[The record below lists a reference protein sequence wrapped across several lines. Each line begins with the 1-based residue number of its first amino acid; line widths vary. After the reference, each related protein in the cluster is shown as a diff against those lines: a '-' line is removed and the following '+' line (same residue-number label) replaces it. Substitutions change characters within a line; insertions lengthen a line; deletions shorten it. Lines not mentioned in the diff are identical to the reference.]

1 MPDRHLWTRHST
13 KLITFTGGVNAG
25 DFDGTPTVIVFTITG
40 RVLVH
45 AVTQFCTVDLVSA
58 GGGTLVYGVTGD
70 TDAFIGTTTATDI
83 DANEW
88 WAAASPPANSGVT
101 LADSVTGGI
110 TTSQRLKAVSGNMFL
125 TIGTSDITGGA
136 IVFDVLYTP
145 LTDGGRLV

>member
-13 KLITFTGGVNAG
+13 KTITFTGAAGLGEVDAPSTVN
-25 DFDGTPTVIVFTITG
+25 VFTITG

-45 AVTQFCTVDLVSA
+45 AVTQFCTDDLVSA

-88 WAAASPPANSGVT
+88 WQAASPPAADAAT
-101 LADSVTGGI
+101 LGDSVTGGN
-110 TTSQRLKAVSGNMFL
+110 TTSQRLKAISGNMFL
-125 TIGTSDITGGA
+125 TVGTADITGGV
-136 IVFDVLYTP
+136 IVFDVIYTP
-145 LTDGGRLV
+145 LTDGARLS